1 MTARGVVVAAA
12 LVLFAVALLPPTAHA
27 QAVPDRPRVRGALS
41 FDGQGTLGSFV
52 GRTTTL
58 RGALIGAPSLDG
70 VRGWI
75 EGDAKSLVTG
85 NGRRDRDMWKSL
97 EVERFPTVRFDLDA
111 VAPGA
116 TDHDSVAVTLRGRF
130 TIHGVTRE
138 SAVRG
143 WAHVESSRVRFHGVA
158 PLVLTDYGI
167 GGLSKAFGLL
177 KMDPDV
183 VVRMELTFEG

>member
-1 MTARGVVVAAA
+1 MMSARVMGLLLCATT
-12 LVLFAVALLPPTAHA
+12 LLPQTAEA
-27 QAVPDRPRVRGALS
+27 QAVADRATVRGTLS
-41 FDGQGTLGSFV
+41 FDGRGSLGSFI

-58 RGALIGAPSLDG
+58 RGALIGAPSLEG
-70 VRGWI
+70 VRGWV
-75 EGDAKSLVTG
+75 EGDAKTLVTG

-97 EVERFPTVRFDLDA
+97 EVERFPMVRFDLDA

-143 WAHVESSRVRFHGVA
+143 WAHVAPGRVRFHGLT

>member
-1 MTARGVVVAAA
+1 MMPTRIIARV
-12 LVLFAVALLPPTAHA
+12 AVALACAVMPQAVVA
-27 QAVPDRPRVRGALS
+27 QAIPGQGAVRGELRFEGRGS
-41 FDGQGTLGSFV
+41 LGAFV
-52 GRTTTL
+52 GRTSQL
-58 RGALIGAPSLDG
+58 RGALIGAATMDG
-70 VRGWI
+70 VHGWV
-75 EGDAKSLVTG
+75 ESDAKTLVTG

-116 TDHDSVAVTLRGRF
+116 VDHDSVAVTLRGRF
-130 TIHGVTRE
+130 TIHGVVRE

-143 WAHVESSRVRFHGVA
+143 WVRVDATRVHFHGHA
-158 PLVLTDYGI
+158 PLRLTDFGI

-183 VVRMELTFEG
+183 IVRMELVFDG

>member
-1 MTARGVVVAAA
+1 MSRARVFTVVVLALASALVRPPAAA
-12 LVLFAVALLPPTAHA
+12 
-27 QAVPDRPRVRGALS
+27 QAIPSRSVVQGELRFEGR
-41 FDGQGTLGSFV
+41 GTLGSFV

-58 RGALIGAPSLDG
+58 RGALIGAPRLDG
-70 VRGWI
+70 VRGWV
-75 EGDAKSLVTG
+75 EGEAKTLLTG

-97 EVERFPTVRFDLDA
+97 EVERFPTIRFDLDA
-111 VAPGA
+111 VAPGP
-116 TDHDSVAVTLRGRF
+116 TEHDSVAVTLRGRF

-143 WAHVESSRVRFHGVA
+143 WAHVEPGRVRFHGLT

-183 VVRMELTFEG
+183 VVRMELVFLE

>member
-1 MTARGVVVAAA
+1 MTARHA
-12 LVLFAVALLPPTAHA
+12 LTATALLISAALLPPTAHA
-27 QAVPDRPRVRGALS
+27 QAVADRATVRGSLS
-41 FDGQGTLGSFV
+41 FDGRGSLGSFV

-58 RGALIGAPSLDG
+58 RGALIGAPSIDG
-70 VRGWI
+70 VRGWV
-75 EGDAKSLVTG
+75 EGDAKTLVTG

-97 EVERFPTVRFDLDA
+97 EIERFPTVRFDLDA
-111 VAPGA
+111 VAPGT

-143 WAHVESSRVRFHGVA
+143 WVHVEPDRVRFHGLT

>member
-1 MTARGVVVAAA
+1 MRVSRFLAAA
-12 LVLFAVALLPPTAHA
+12 LLWSAGASLPATLPA
-27 QAVPDRPRVRGALS
+27 QSVSDHPVVRGELRFEGRGS
-41 FDGQGTLGSFV
+41 LGPFV
-52 GRTTTL
+52 GRTTQL
-58 RGALIGAPSLDG
+58 RGVLTGAPTLEG
-70 VRGWI
+70 VRGWV
-75 EGDAKSLVTG
+75 EGDAKTLVTG

-97 EVERFPTVRFDLDA
+97 EVDRFPTIRFDLDA

-130 TIHGVTRE
+130 SIHGVSRE

-143 WAHVESSRVRFHGVA
+143 WVHLESNRVRFHGYA

-177 KMDPDV
+177 KMNPDV

>member
-1 MTARGVVVAAA
+1 MSARRVLARVVLA
-12 LVLFAVALLPPTAHA
+12 LACAPTMAGA
-27 QAVPDRPRVRGALS
+27 QAVPDRPAVRGELRFEGHGS
-41 FDGQGTLGSFV
+41 LGSFV
-52 GRTTTL
+52 GRTTQL
-58 RGALIGAPSLDG
+58 RGMLIGAPTLEG
-70 VRGWI
+70 VRGWV
-75 EGDAKSLVTG
+75 EGDAKTLVTG

-97 EVERFPTVRFDLDA
+97 EVARFPAVRFDLDA

-116 TDHDSVAVTLRGRF
+116 SDHDSVAVTLRGRF

-143 WAHVESSRVRFHGVA
+143 WAHVESTRVRFHGVA

-167 GGLSKAFGLL
+167 RGLSKAFGLL

-183 VVRMELTFEG
+183 VVRMDLTFEG